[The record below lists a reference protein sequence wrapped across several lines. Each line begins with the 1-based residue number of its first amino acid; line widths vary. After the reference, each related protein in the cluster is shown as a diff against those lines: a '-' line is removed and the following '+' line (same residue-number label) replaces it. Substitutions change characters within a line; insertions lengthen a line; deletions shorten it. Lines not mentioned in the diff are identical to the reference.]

1 MSKPFFGKSHFAAII
16 ARFVGTYQPSGGMD
30 ATKKAAENNTIFS
43 SSEATSG
50 TVSAQ
55 IATYPGRPARRV
67 LSSLEYLQSS
77 NRTIIQW
84 RIIHATTPIEGRLK
98 IGRLYCS
105 DALGRRFHRGSSDTR
120 RTYMEPVRKI
130 GFTIASILAAI
141 SSAAI
146 LSGV

>member
-1 MSKPFFGKSHFAAII
+1 
-16 ARFVGTYQPSGGMD
+16 MD

-98 IGRLYCS
+98 IGRPSTFC
-105 DALGRRFHRGSSDTR
+105 AGRMLVGNVARLTDTYLLFGR
-120 RTYMEPVRKI
+120 IRKA
-130 GFTIASILAAI
+130 FS
-141 SSAAI
+141 
-146 LSGV
+146 